1 MNFYRS
7 CGVLPAVA
15 LAGFPRRTSS
25 SGQNGGLQVYT
36 ILSAFFGHIVA
47 LDVWTTAFSN
57 FVNLW
62 AGPIGKFFTK
72 CASILKL
79 QFSAW
84 LTECIPRI
92 VEMTVPRISRPVS
105 FAGLNSLRVAL
116 VFVLTG
122 KKICKAGFWNCSSS
136 HSLPTIIVTSE

>member
-15 LAGFPRRTSS
+15 VAGFPRPHKQWTKWWIA
-25 SGQNGGLQVYT
+25 

-62 AGPIGKFFTK
+62 AWPIGKFFTK

-122 KKICKAGFWNCSSS
+122 KKIFKAGFWNCSSS
-136 HSLPTIIVTSE
+136 HSLPTMIVTSE

>member
-7 CGVLPAVA
+7 CGVLLPAVA
-15 LAGFPRRTSS
+15 VAGFPRPHKQWTKWWIASLYNFVGIFWTHSCSRC
-25 SGQNGGLQVYT
+25 
-36 ILSAFFGHIVA
+36 
-47 LDVWTTAFSN
+47 VWTTAFSN

-72 CASILKL
+72 CASILK
-79 QFSAW
+79 SSPAW

-92 VEMTVPRISRPVS
+92 VEVTVPRISRPVS